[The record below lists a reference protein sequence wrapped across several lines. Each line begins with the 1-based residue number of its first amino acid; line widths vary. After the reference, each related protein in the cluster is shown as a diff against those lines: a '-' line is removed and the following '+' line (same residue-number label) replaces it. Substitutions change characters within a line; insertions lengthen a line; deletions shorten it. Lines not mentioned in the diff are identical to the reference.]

1 MKDFARDVRLA
12 LRKLFRTPL
21 FTVTALVTL
30 AVGIGANTAIFSVVN
45 AVLLKPLPFQDPEGL
60 IALWHEAPGLDF
72 PQLNQSPATY
82 LTYRSDSELLED
94 IALWDNTAVQITG
107 GEQPEQLPALLVTD
121 GFFPLLGVQ
130 AEVGRVIGPSDDAPG
145 APRTAMISHD
155 YWERSFGA
163 DPDVV
168 GTTLSINGNPV
179 EIIGVLPAGFRFL
192 RFNPDVVYPPRFDPA
207 EVIMGQFS
215 YQAFG
220 RLRPGV
226 TPEQVALE
234 LDRLLPV
241 AVERYPGPVTMT
253 MLEQARFAALVWP
266 LKEDLVGNVRT
277 VLWVLLGTVAMV
289 LLIASANVANLFLVR
304 AEGRV
309 RQVALQTALGAD
321 RGTVARSFL
330 SESVVLG
337 ILGGI
342 LGTGLAVVG
351 LGLLRG
357 MAANQLP
364 RLDQVGLDGTVLAFT
379 LAISVLSGVLF
390 GLFPLLRYGRPDL
403 VSTLKEG
410 GRGGQGK
417 ERHRARNTLVV
428 AQVALALVLLVGSGL
443 MIRSFQAL
451 RQVDPGFT
459 GAEELMTLR
468 VYIPTTVMEDPVEV
482 AAGHEQILRNLQA
495 IRGVVAAGASS
506 SVTMDGFDSND
517 PLWAQDIPVPEGQL
531 PPIRRYKWILP
542 GYFETMGNPVVAGR
556 SLSWDDIH
564 SRRPVVVVTE
574 NLAREM
580 WQEPSRALGKQV
592 STLTLEGTPGVWR
605 EVVGVV
611 GDIHDDGLSEDPVPT
626 VFWPQTMTDFQG
638 EEVYAMRSMN
648 FVMRAGPGVLPTLL
662 PRAQEAVWSVS
673 ASLPLADVTTQQE
686 RLDESLARTSFILV
700 LLGIAAAV
708 ALLLGSV
715 GIYGVISYAVSQRTR
730 EIGVRMALGAERG
743 AVAGMMLRQGL
754 VLAAVGIVAGGV
766 AALGLTRLMSS
777 LLYGVDPVD
786 LPTFGA
792 VGLTLAA
799 VAAVA
804 SWLPARRAA
813 AVDPAVTLREE

>member
-1 MKDFARDVRLA
+1 MQDFARDVRLA
-12 LRKLFRTPL
+12 LRQLFRTPL

-45 AVLLKPLPFQDPEGL
+45 AVLLKPLPFQDPDGL

-72 PQLNQSPATY
+72 TQLNQSPATY

-94 IALWDNTAVQITG
+94 IALWDNTAVQVTG

-121 GFFPLLGVQ
+121 GFFPLLGIQ
-130 AEVGRVIGPSDDAPG
+130 AAVGRVIGPADDAPG

-155 YWERSFGA
+155 YWERSFDA

-179 EIIGVLPAGFRFL
+179 EIIGVLPSGFRFL
-192 RFNPDVVYPPRFDPA
+192 RFDPDVVYPPRFDPA
-207 EVIMGQFS
+207 EVMMGQFS

-253 MLEQARFAALVWP
+253 MLQQARFAALVWP

-337 ILGGI
+337 VLGGI
-342 LGTGLAVVG
+342 LGTGLAMVG
-351 LGLLRG
+351 LGFLRG
-357 MAANQLP
+357 MAASQLP

-403 VSTLKEG
+403 AATLKEG
-410 GRGGQGK
+410 GRGGHGK

-468 VYIPTTVMEDPVEV
+468 VYIPSTVMDDPVEV

-495 IRGVVAAGASS
+495 IPGVVAAGASS
-506 SVTMDGFDSND
+506 SVTMDGYDSND
-517 PLWAQDIPVPEGQL
+517 PLWARDIAVPEGQL
-531 PPIRRYKWILP
+531 PPIRRFKWILP
-542 GYFETMGNPVVAGR
+542 GYFGTMGNPIVAGR
-556 SLSWDDIH
+556 DLSWDDIH

-580 WQEPSRALGKQV
+580 WQEPGRALGKQV
-592 STLTLEGTPGVWR
+592 STLTLDGTPGVWR

-611 GDIHDDGLSEDPVPT
+611 GDIHDDGLSEDAVPT
-626 VFWPQTMTDFQG
+626 VYWPQTMSDFQG
-638 EEVYAMRSMN
+638 EDVFAMRSMN

-662 PRAQEAVWSVS
+662 PRAQDAVWSVS

-754 VLAAVGIVAGGV
+754 VLAAVGIVVGAV